1 MNSYTQHYIELLW
14 GLTEKE
20 LRTRYKYTIFGFF
33 WLVLNPIIQM
43 VTIGFIFTFFVK
55 ESVEHYYYYLFIG
68 LLFWNFFSTSLTKG
82 APVIVNERTLIKKA
96 VFPRSVIP
104 LSIILS
110 NFIHFLIALIL
121 YTIPVLFL
129 HTLSIDTIP
138 YCLFAFVL
146 LIVFTTGI
154 TLLTSALNVQFRD
167 TVFFVQ
173 ALLNVWFYATP
184 IVYSLGQIPPRMF
197 WLWRLNPLTSI
208 IQLFQHAFLGLPPP
222 GPAMLSANISVIVIV
237 TIIGIK
243 VFISLSKTFDDWL

>member
-96 VFPRSVIP
+96 VFHKLSPLIRIARIHRS
-104 LSIILS
+104 
-110 NFIHFLIALIL
+110 
-121 YTIPVLFL
+121 
-129 HTLSIDTIP
+129 
-138 YCLFAFVL
+138 
-146 LIVFTTGI
+146 
-154 TLLTSALNVQFRD
+154 
-167 TVFFVQ
+167 
-173 ALLNVWFYATP
+173 
-184 IVYSLGQIPPRMF
+184 
-197 WLWRLNPLTSI
+197 
-208 IQLFQHAFLGLPPP
+208 
-222 GPAMLSANISVIVIV
+222 
-237 TIIGIK
+237 
-243 VFISLSKTFDDWL
+243 